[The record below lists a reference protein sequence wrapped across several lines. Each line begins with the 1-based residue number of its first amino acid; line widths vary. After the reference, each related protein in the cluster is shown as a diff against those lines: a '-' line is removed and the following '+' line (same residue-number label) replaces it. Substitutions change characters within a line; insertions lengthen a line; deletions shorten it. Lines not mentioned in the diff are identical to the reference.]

1 MLDLRALFCLL
12 EVSNF
17 PHGPWM
23 KSSGPVF
30 YITQEFMNSQ
40 KKQGQW
46 EYKNLFSFLVIS
58 DI

>member
-1 MLDLRALFCLL
+1 
-12 EVSNF
+12 
-17 PHGPWM
+17 M